1 MTTMNLSMEF
11 PTSNTFD
18 HSGEEQRS
26 PRQFRNDDE
35 FVDCVCAIA
44 DTAHAVER
52 GNAHAGGEVAVG
64 AAAYGGF
71 FELPSHLEGDRLRF
85 FVKGCYSGGSL
96 HGEAVDS
103 SGHLEFA
110 VLVEG
115 LECAQL
121 SVKAGRLFRALDAD
135 IDAYGRFSCDHI
147 RAR

>member
-71 FELPSHLEGDRLRF
+71 FELPSHLEGNLLGFLAQGR
-85 FVKGCYSGGSL
+85 YSSVSL
-96 HGEAVDS
+96 HREAVDAAR
-103 SGHLEFA
+103 HLQFA

-115 LECAQL
+115 LEGAQL
-121 SVKAGRLFRALDAD
+121 T
-135 IDAYGRFSCDHI
+135 IEP
-147 RAR
+147 